1 MEFIPK
7 ILFAILL
14 IVGIGYFARN
24 VKKLTR
30 NIKLGKDVDR
40 ADNKSERWKNMT
52 MIALG
57 QSKMVRRP
65 IAGFLHIVVYV
76 GFVIINIEV
85 LEIIIDGL
93 FGTHRVFTN
102 VLPDSIYG
110 FLIGSFEILAVGVLL
125 AVIIFWIRRNAIK
138 LKRFLSSEMKGWP
151 KSDGNIIL
159 YFEMVLMALFLVMNA
174 TDVKFQDME
183 AGNIISK
190 HIAGWFGS
198 GDHLHIIERAA
209 WWIHITGILI
219 FLNYLYYSKHLHI
232 LLAFPNTWYA
242 NLKPKG
248 QFVNDANVTKE
259 VMLMMDPNAD
269 PFAAP
274 AEGEDEGEPE
284 KFGASDVQDLNWVQL
299 MNSYTC
305 TECGRCTSE
314 CPANLTGKKLSP
326 RKIMMDTRDRLEEV
340 GKNIDANK
348 GTFVDDGKSL
358 LNDYI
363 TTEELWA
370 CTSCNA
376 CVEACPVSI
385 DPLSIIMEMRK
396 YLVME
401 QSAAPTELNVM
412 MGNIEN
418 NGAPWP
424 YNQMDRLNWKDE
436 NQKDILKKYD
446 DESTYNGRIHGR
458 RETTRN
464 IILGW
469 ICWKL

>member
-1 MEFIPK
+1 MEYIPN

-14 IVGIGYFARN
+14 IVGVGYFAKN

-40 ADNKSERWKNMT
+40 SDNKSERWKNMA

-57 QSKMVRRP
+57 QSKMVKRP
-65 IAGFLHIVVYV
+65 IAGFLHIIVYV
-76 GFVIINIEV
+76 GFIIINLEV

-93 FGTHRVFTN
+93 FGTHRVFTK
-102 VLPDSIYG
+102 VLPDSVYG
-110 FLIGSFEILAVGVLL
+110 FLIGSFEILAVLVLIT
-125 AVIIFWIRRNAIK
+125 VIIFWLRRNVIK
-138 LKRFLSSEMKGWP
+138 LKRFLSAEMKGWP

-159 YFEMVLMALFLVMNA
+159 YFEVVLMTLFLVMNA
-174 TDVKFQDME
+174 TDAEFQAMGS
-183 AGNIISK
+183 GNIISK
-190 HIAGWFGS
+190 HIAGLFGS
-198 GDHLHIIERAA
+198 GEHLHIIERAA
-209 WWIHITGILI
+209 WWLHIAGILV

-248 QFVNDANVTKE
+248 QFVNDASVTKE
-259 VMLMMDPNAD
+259 VKLMMDPNAD

-340 GKNIDANK
+340 GKNIDANN

-376 CVEACPVSI
+376 CVEACPVNI

-436 NQKDILKKYD
+436 N
-446 DESTYNGRIHGR
+446 
-458 RETTRN
+458 
-464 IILGW
+464 
-469 ICWKL
+469 